1 VEIKIGSCQSKRN
14 NTKATQKYNPHGLMS
29 SNATES
35 IAPALDYLSV
45 TTQSSNLVHES
56 IKNEA
61 TVGRKVKH
69 GKFGIGTIVSIS
81 NSNGDTL
88 ISIAFDN
95 MGIKKLVLDKA
106 PIEML

>member
-1 VEIKIGSCQSKRN
+1 MQDS
-14 NTKATQKYNPHGLMS
+14 
-29 SNATES
+29 
-35 IAPALDYLSV
+35 
-45 TTQSSNLVHES
+45 
-56 IKNEA
+56 EA

-81 NSNGDTL
+81 SSNGDTL

-106 PIEML
+106 PLEML